1 MGDAIRYFEKS
12 SQLMDT
18 DFHSCLMLQSCYLGV
33 GEEEA
38 ALEAARRALERSELA
53 LAKDPTN
60 GAALAAGASSLIMM
74 GEIERG
80 KDWTQR
86 ALLLDPENL
95 SIRYN
100 VACSLTFRNSDLN
113 GALDLL
119 DEYFKRIESPG
130 NINHAEIDPDMDL
143 LREDPRFVEM
153 VSAAKKRLEMA

>member
-1 MGDAIRYFEKS
+1 
-12 SQLMDT
+12 MD
-18 DFHSCLMLQSCYLGV
+18 
-33 GEEEA
+33 
-38 ALEAARRALERSELA
+38 AARRTLERAEVA

-60 GAALAAGASSLIMM
+60 GAAIAAGASSLIMM

-80 KDWTQR
+80 KDWIER

-119 DEYFKRIESPG
+119 EQYFERIDSPG
-130 NINHAEIDPDMDL
+130 QIRHAEIDPDMD
-143 LREDPRFVEM
+143 RVRDHPRFLEM
-153 VSAAKKRLEMA
+153 VSAAKKRLEIA